1 MEVEAYRGPD
11 DLASHARFGPSKR
24 NGVMFGSPGVAY
36 VYLVYGMYHC
46 LNVVVEAEGRAAAV
60 LIRAVEPLRGID
72 EMRSA
77 RSAVAE
83 SRAAGRGKAAA
94 EAAARRV
101 ATMPASR
108 LAAGPGLVCAAF
120 SIDTGMTGRDLCDP
134 DADLRLEL
142 GDVAAELPVATGP
155 RIGIDYAAEP
165 WLSLPWRFFVPGNQS
180 LSTGSSR

>member
-1 MEVEAYRGPD
+1 
-11 DLASHARFGPSKR
+11 
-24 NGVMFGSPGVAY
+24 
-36 VYLVYGMYHC
+36 
-46 LNVVVEAEGRAAAV
+46 
-60 LIRAVEPLRGID
+60 
-72 EMRSA
+72 
-77 RSAVAE
+77 
-83 SRAAGRGKAAA
+83 
-94 EAAARRV
+94 
-101 ATMPASR
+101 MPASR

-142 GDVAAELPVATGP
+142 GDVAAELPVAAGP

>member
-1 MEVEAYRGPD
+1 VEVEAYRGPD

-24 NGVMFGSPGVAY
+24 NAVMFGSPGVAY
-36 VYLVYGMYHC
+36 VYLVYGMYNC

-77 RSAVAE
+77 RSSAAVA
-83 SRAAGRGKAAA
+83 RAAGRGTAAA

-101 ATMPASR
+101 AAMPASR

-120 SIDTGMTGRDLCDP
+120 SVDRDQTGRDLCDAG
-134 DADLRLEL
+134 ADLRLER
-142 GDVAAELPVATGP
+142 DEAADLPIESGP

-165 WLSLPWRFFVPGNQS
+165 WLSLPWRFFVPGNAA